1 MKGSRILIL
10 DDEPEMLENLGR
22 LLAGEGFVCHTR
34 SSATGLEQE
43 LKEFRPAILISDLRM
58 PGADGMEVLERARAV
73 DEDLPV
79 ILITGHATVSSA
91 VAAIQKGAF
100 DYLAK
105 PFSADQFSVA
115 VQRALRYRGLLIE
128 NESLRL
134 RAGPTA
140 AQRIVGE
147 SPAVQRIFTQIER
160 VAPTEASVLITGE
173 SGTGKELLA
182 RAIHEASARRSGP
195 FVPVDCAALPE
206 GLLESELYG
215 HEKGAFTGAVG
226 RREGLIAS
234 ANGGTLFLDEIGEMP
249 LALQA
254 KLLRALEERQVR
266 SVGSSR
272 YQPIDVRMIAAT
284 NVDLAEEVQRG
295 SFRGDLYYRLNV
307 VHFELPPL
315 RERTGDVRLLVQRFV
330 ERFARE
336 SGRKLPQLEHGFLA
350 TLEAYAWP
358 GNVRQLRNAIER
370 SVILDQDGRL
380 GVDDLP
386 PEVTASAAGTASQA
400 SASGPPLA
408 ALPYAEARER
418 ALRAFRTSYLD
429 ALLREHGGNVSS
441 AARAAGV
448 SRRSL
453 HRWIAE
459 GDAAGE
465 LDASGG

>member
-10 DDEPEMLENLGR
+10 DDEPEMLENLSR
-22 LLAGEGFVCHTR
+22 LLTGDGFVCHTR

-43 LKEFRPAILISDLRM
+43 LEEFRPAILISDLRM
-58 PGADGMEVLERARAV
+58 PGADGMEVLDRARAV
-73 DEDLPV
+73 DEGLPV

-105 PFSADQFSVA
+105 PFSADQLSVA

-134 RAGPTA
+134 RVGPTA
-140 AQRIVGE
+140 VQRIVGE
-147 SPAVQRIFTQIER
+147 SPAVRRIFAQIER

-182 RAIHEASARRSGP
+182 RAVHEASARRSGP

-284 NVDLAEEVQRG
+284 NVDLAEEVDRG

-315 RERTGDVRLLVQRFV
+315 RERAGDVPLLVQRFV

-336 SGRKLPQLEHGFLA
+336 SGRKLPHLEPGFLA

-370 SVILDQDGRL
+370 AVILDQDGRL

-386 PEVTASAAGTASQA
+386 PEVTAAAGGPAASP
-400 SASGPPLA
+400 SPVSG
-408 ALPYAEARER
+408 
-418 ALRAFRTSYLD
+418 
-429 ALLREHGGNVSS
+429 
-441 AARAAGV
+441 
-448 SRRSL
+448 
-453 HRWIAE
+453 
-459 GDAAGE
+459 
-465 LDASGG
+465 